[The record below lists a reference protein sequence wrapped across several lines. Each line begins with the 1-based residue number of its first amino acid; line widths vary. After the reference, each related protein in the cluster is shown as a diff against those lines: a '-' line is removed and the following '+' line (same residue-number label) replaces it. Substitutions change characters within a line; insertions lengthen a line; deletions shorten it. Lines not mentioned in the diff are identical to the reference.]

1 MKIFFNSNAV
11 FGILVMRFTQVD
23 LNNVY
28 DLTLMHCLALTNDFS
43 LQVYAIIS
51 TYLKID

>member
-23 LNNVY
+23 LNNV
-28 DLTLMHCLALTNDFS
+28 
-43 LQVYAIIS
+43 LQVYALIS
-51 TYLKID
+51 TYLKTD

>member
-28 DLTLMHCLALTNDFS
+28 DLTLI
-43 LQVYAIIS
+43 QVYALIS
-51 TYLKID
+51 IYLKID